1 MYRCIAYHCL
11 GEIDP
16 RTYIVVELLLQP
28 VTIDPVDSHSI
39 PLFICHTDY
48 IMSKAIYLAVIS

>member
-1 MYRCIAYHCL
+1 MAYYCL

-16 RTYIVVELLLQP
+16 LTYIVVELLLQP
-28 VTIDPVDSHSI
+28 VTIGPADSHSI

-48 IMSKAIYLAVIS
+48 IMSKEIYVAVTS